1 MNMNMTYKS
10 DTTSQNFKNMKG
22 KNKFGLMK
30 TVLELYKKLYK
41 GKARE
46 KLIRTYLLLKLNVF

>member
-1 MNMNMTYKS
+1 MVLSGVRRT
-10 DTTSQNFKNMKG
+10 MKG
-22 KNKFGLMK
+22 KNKFGYDEELC
-30 TVLELYKKLYK
+30 LELYKKLYK